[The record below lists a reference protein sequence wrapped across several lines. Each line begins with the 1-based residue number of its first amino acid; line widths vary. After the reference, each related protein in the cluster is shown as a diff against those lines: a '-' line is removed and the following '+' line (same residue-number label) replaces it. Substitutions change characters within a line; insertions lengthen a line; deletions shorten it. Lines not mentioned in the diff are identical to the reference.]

1 MLSIQTSRIEK
12 KDNLSVYNLNYPIIK
27 SEIKKD
33 IISHINKRI
42 LEDIV
47 SFKSAVEDVIST
59 LSSKSNH
66 LSCVNTDYVIT
77 YNYNN
82 IISIPIEFSQ
92 LDGLYNISYIN
103 SYNYDINL
111 ENLSCVNTDYV
122 ITYNYNNIISIPI
135 EFSQLDGLYNI
146 SYINSYNYDINLEKE
161 IKIDDL
167 FNPEIDYTEIITKKI
182 ETKIKEL
189 SKELSVDKYIEVLDY
204 LKDIIL
210 CDNPTF
216 YISEDCVVICFSSYE
231 LDPTIPDIST
241 FKISFKEDKEY
252 LSKYILDRV
261 LDR

>member
-111 ENLSCVNTDYV
+111 E
-122 ITYNYNNIISIPI
+122 
-135 EFSQLDGLYNI
+135 
-146 SYINSYNYDINLEKE
+146 KE

-182 ETKIKEL
+182 ESKIKEL
-189 SKELSVDKYIEVLDY
+189 SKELSVDKYIAVLDY

-216 YISEDCVVICFSSYE
+216 YISEDSVVICFSSYE

-241 FKISFKEDKEY
+241 FKISFEEDKEY

-261 LDR
+261 LDC

>member
-111 ENLSCVNTDYV
+111 E
-122 ITYNYNNIISIPI
+122 
-135 EFSQLDGLYNI
+135 
-146 SYINSYNYDINLEKE
+146 KE
-161 IKIDDL
+161 IDIKDV
-167 FNPEIDYTEIITKKI
+167 FNSEIDYMEIIAKKI
-182 ETKIKEL
+182 DNKIKEL
-189 SKELSVDKYIEVLDY
+189 SRELSIDKYIMVLDY
-204 LKDIIL
+204 LKDIIFS
-210 CDNPTF
+210 DNPTF
-216 YISEDCVVICFSSYE
+216 YISKDGIVICFSSYE
-231 LDPTIPDIST
+231 LDPSISDLST
-241 FKISFKEDKEY
+241 FKISFKEDRSY
-252 LSKYILDRV
+252 LSKYIIEKIIDI
-261 LDR
+261 

>member
-47 SFKSAVEDVIST
+47 SFKSAVEDLIST

-66 LSCVNTDYVIT
+66 
-77 YNYNN
+77 
-82 IISIPIEFSQ
+82 
-92 LDGLYNISYIN
+92 
-103 SYNYDINL
+103 
-111 ENLSCVNTDYV
+111 LSCVNTDYV